1 MDPTLLC
8 WRLSCFTT
16 NIAFEESMELPAV
29 NVVITLAEN
38 PSLNI
43 RTKWRQILTTN
54 HLMGHEDLFQHC
66 IRRHNSEDSWK
77 HTIGTDRKAI
87 LIKEGDFW
95 NFRYMIG
102 FQKLSPTKG
111 VRRLHCDLNWGQDLL
126 DHISSLKGQI
136 PWLVYQICL
145 YNSNMCI
152 TYSVF
157 LTLPLR

>member
-1 MDPTLLC
+1 MDPTLLSWC
-8 WRLSCFTT
+8 LSCFTA

-66 IRRHNSEDSWK
+66 IRRHNLEDSWK

-126 DHISSLKGQI
+126 DHISSLKGH
-136 PWLVYQICL
+136 WKVRFHDLSTRSAY
-145 YNSNMCI
+145 I
-152 TYSVF
+152 TRTCV
-157 LTLPLR
+157 